1 MESIA
6 WSNRMSL
13 HFRSGWL
20 ILTLL
25 LPGAAG
31 ATLPAPSV
39 APPSLPGAS
48 PTEAAKENGAETK
61 AETKPETTFKAEAR
75 GEGEGEIKLEA
86 KAKAI
91 GEAETKPEAA
101 AKGEAETKP
110 EAKAKGEA
118 KAETQP
124 KPDRAGLEKL
134 VAAAAER
141 HGVELALVKAVV
153 AAESAYDPQAVSRAG
168 ARGLMQVMPATAADY
183 GVADQDHLFDPETNL
198 DTGTRHLK
206 RLLAKYKNDYGRA
219 IMAYN
224 AGEGVVDRTGSMV
237 TYAETLSY
245 TEAVIRH
252 YRRQGGTKPTDE
264 ALAKVRQLRKLKGQQ
279 AKQLLAKYLDL
290 NLPSLRGSS
299 RTISVVAPGL
309 DENSA
314 KRRPMIVL
322 ETKKPAETEKLD

>member
-1 MESIA
+1 
-6 WSNRMSL
+6 MSPN
-13 HFRSGWL
+13 FRSGWL

-25 LPGAAG
+25 LPGFVS
-31 ATLPAPSV
+31 ATLPTPADSPPTTPAADPADASAAGPAASSASGSTDASGILKDSVSPSE
-39 APPSLPGAS
+39 
-48 PTEAAKENGAETK
+48 THAKTDADHGETK
-61 AETKPETTFKAEAR
+61 A
-75 GEGEGEIKLEA
+75 
-86 KAKAI
+86 KAKLR
-91 GEAETKPEAA
+91 AA
-101 AKGEAETKP
+101 AKNEPKAEST
-110 EAKAKGEA
+110 AKDVA
-118 KAETQP
+118 KAEVTAVAEAKP
-124 KPDRAGLEKL
+124 RPDRASLEKL

-168 ARGLMQVMPATAADY
+168 ARGLMQVMPATAVDY
-183 GVADQDHLFDPETNL
+183 GVADQERLFDPETNL

-299 RTISVVAPGL
+299 RTIRVVAPGL

-322 ETKKPAETEKLD
+322 ETRKPEDPGKKLD

>member
-1 MESIA
+1 
-6 WSNRMSL
+6 MSP
-13 HFRSGWL
+13 HFSSGWL
-20 ILTLL
+20 ILTLV
-25 LPGAAG
+25 LPGFVS
-31 ATLPAPSV
+31 ATLPTPTATPATAPTAKV
-39 APPSLPGAS
+39 EN
-48 PTEAAKENGAETK
+48 EA
-61 AETKPETTFKAEAR
+61 KAEA
-75 GEGEGEIKLEA
+75 EAKAEVKPDTEA
-86 KAKAI
+86 KAK
-91 GEAETKPEAA
+91 
-101 AKGEAETKP
+101 
-110 EAKAKGEA
+110 
-118 KAETQP
+118 P

-183 GVADQDHLFDPETNL
+183 GVSDQERLFDPETNL

-224 AGEGVVDRTGSMV
+224 AGEGVVDRTDSMV

-279 AKQLLAKYLDL
+279 VKQLLAKYLDL

-299 RTISVVAPGL
+299 RTIRVVAPGL

-322 ETKKPAETEKLD
+322 ETKKPESQTD

>member
-1 MESIA
+1 
-6 WSNRMSL
+6 MSL

-25 LPGAAG
+25 LPGATG
-31 ATLPAPSV
+31 ATHPAPSV

-101 AKGEAETKP
+101 AKGEAETKPEAKAKGEAETKP

-252 YRRQGGTKPTDE
+252 YRRQGGTKPTEE

-299 RTISVVAPGL
+299 RTIRGL
-309 DENSA
+309 
-314 KRRPMIVL
+314 P
-322 ETKKPAETEKLD
+322 

>member
-1 MESIA
+1 
-6 WSNRMSL
+6 MSSP
-13 HFRSGWL
+13 FRSGWL

-25 LPGAAG
+25 LPGAAA
-31 ATLPAPSV
+31 ATLPTVPD
-39 APPSLPGAS
+39 APPSPSDAS
-48 PTEAAKENGAETK
+48 STEATQKTGAGD
-61 AETKPETTFKAEAR
+61 EADA
-75 GEGEGEIKLEA
+75 EA
-86 KAKAI
+86 KANA
-91 GEAETKPEAA
+91 GAV
-101 AKGEAETKP
+101 
-110 EAKAKGEA
+110 AKAEA
-118 KAETQP
+118 KAEAEVKVEAGAKAEAKADSGAEAKP
-124 KPDRAGLEKL
+124 KPDRASLEKL
-134 VAAAAER
+134 VTAAAER

-183 GVADQDHLFDPETNL
+183 GVADQERLFDPETNL

-299 RTISVVAPGL
+299 RTIRVVAPGL

-314 KRRPMIVL
+314 RRRPMIVL

>member
-1 MESIA
+1 
-6 WSNRMSL
+6 MSSP
-13 HFRSGWL
+13 FRSGWL

-25 LPGAAG
+25 LPGAAA
-31 ATLPAPSV
+31 ATLPTVPD
-39 APPSLPGAS
+39 APPSPSDAS
-48 PTEAAKENGAETK
+48 STEATQKTGAGDE
-61 AETKPETTFKAEAR
+61 AEA
-75 GEGEGEIKLEA
+75 EA
-86 KAKAI
+86 KANA
-91 GEAETKPEAA
+91 GAV
-101 AKGEAETKP
+101 
-110 EAKAKGEA
+110 AKAEA
-118 KAETQP
+118 KAEAEVKVEAGAKAEAKADSGAEAKP
-124 KPDRAGLEKL
+124 KPDRASLEKL
-134 VAAAAER
+134 VTAAAER

-183 GVADQDHLFDPETNL
+183 GVADQERLFDPETNL

-299 RTISVVAPGL
+299 RTIRVVAPGL

-314 KRRPMIVL
+314 RRRPMIVL
-322 ETKKPAETEKLD
+322 ETKKPAESEKLD

>member
-1 MESIA
+1 
-6 WSNRMSL
+6 MSP
-13 HFRSGWL
+13 HFSSGWL
-20 ILTLL
+20 ILTLV
-25 LPGAAG
+25 LPGFVS
-31 ATLPAPSV
+31 ATLPTPTATPATAP
-39 APPSLPGAS
+39 
-48 PTEAAKENGAETK
+48 TAKVEN
-61 AETKPETTFKAEAR
+61 
-75 GEGEGEIKLEA
+75 
-86 KAKAI
+86 
-91 GEAETKPEAA
+91 
-101 AKGEAETKP
+101 
-110 EAKAKGEA
+110 EA
-118 KAETQP
+118 KAEAEAKAEVKPDTEAKP

-134 VAAAAER
+134 VAAAAERHGVEVVPHTLRVGDEEFLEGVDLDPEAFAAAAER

-183 GVADQDHLFDPETNL
+183 GVADQERLFDPETNL

-299 RTISVVAPGL
+299 RTIRVVAPGL

-322 ETKKPAETEKLD
+322 ETKKPESQAD

>member
-1 MESIA
+1 
-6 WSNRMSL
+6 MSSP
-13 HFRSGWL
+13 FRSGWL

-25 LPGAAG
+25 LPGAAA
-31 ATLPAPSV
+31 ATLPTAPN
-39 APPSLPGAS
+39 APTPPPGAS
-48 PTEAAKENGAETK
+48 SNEAAQNTGAGD
-61 AETKPETTFKAEAR
+61 EADT
-75 GEGEGEIKLEA
+75 EA
-86 KAKAI
+86 KAKA
-91 GEAETKPEAA
+91 GAVAEAV
-101 AKGEAETKP
+101 
-110 EAKAKGEA
+110 A
-118 KAETQP
+118 KAETKADAEAEAKP
-124 KPDRAGLEKL
+124 KPDRASLEKL
-134 VAAAAER
+134 VSAAAER

-183 GVADQDHLFDPETNL
+183 GVADQERLFDPETNL

-299 RTISVVAPGL
+299 RTIRVVAPGL

-314 KRRPMIVL
+314 RRRPMIVL
-322 ETKKPAETEKLD
+322 ETKKPTETDKLD

>member
-1 MESIA
+1 MTS
-6 WSNRMSL
+6 S
-13 HFRSGWL
+13 FRSGWL
-20 ILTLL
+20 ILTLM
-25 LPGAAG
+25 LPGAAA
-31 ATLPAPSV
+31 ATLPTDPD
-39 APPSLPGAS
+39 APPSTLGAS
-48 PTEAAKENGAETK
+48 PTQALQETGADAKAEARTKAETTAKAKAEAGAETK
-61 AETKPETTFKAEAR
+61 AETGADTKAE
-75 GEGEGEIKLEA
+75 G
-86 KAKAI
+86 KA
-91 GEAETKPEAA
+91 E
-101 AKGEAETKP
+101 
-110 EAKAKGEA
+110 GEA
-118 KAETQP
+118 KP
-124 KPDRAGLEKL
+124 KPDRASLEKL

-183 GVADQDHLFDPETNL
+183 GVAEQERLFDPETNL

-290 NLPSLRGSS
+290 NLPSLRGNS
-299 RTISVVAPGL
+299 RTIRVVAPGL

-314 KRRPMIVL
+314 RRRPMIVL
-322 ETKKPAETEKLD
+322 ETKKPTETDKLD

>member
-1 MESIA
+1 
-6 WSNRMSL
+6 MSSP
-13 HFRSGWL
+13 FRSGWL

-25 LPGAAG
+25 LPGAAA
-31 ATLPAPSV
+31 ATLPTVPD
-39 APPSLPGAS
+39 APPSPSDAS
-48 PTEAAKENGAETK
+48 STEATQKTGAGD
-61 AETKPETTFKAEAR
+61 EADA
-75 GEGEGEIKLEA
+75 EA
-86 KAKAI
+86 KANA
-91 GEAETKPEAA
+91 GAV
-101 AKGEAETKP
+101 
-110 EAKAKGEA
+110 AKAEA
-118 KAETQP
+118 KAEAEVKVEAGAKAEAKADSGAEAKP
-124 KPDRAGLEKL
+124 KPDRASLEKL
-134 VAAAAER
+134 VTAAAER

-183 GVADQDHLFDPETNL
+183 GVADQERLFDPETNL

-290 NLPSLRGSS
+290 NLPSLRGNS
-299 RTISVVAPGL
+299 RTIRVVAPGL

-314 KRRPMIVL
+314 RRRPMIVL
-322 ETKKPAETEKLD
+322 ETKKPTETDKLD

>member
-1 MESIA
+1 
-6 WSNRMSL
+6 MSSP
-13 HFRSGWL
+13 FRSGWL

-25 LPGAAG
+25 LPGAAA
-31 ATLPAPSV
+31 ATLPTVPD
-39 APPSLPGAS
+39 APPSPSDAS
-48 PTEAAKENGAETK
+48 STEATQKTGAGD
-61 AETKPETTFKAEAR
+61 EADA
-75 GEGEGEIKLEA
+75 EA
-86 KAKAI
+86 KANA
-91 GEAETKPEAA
+91 GAV
-101 AKGEAETKP
+101 
-110 EAKAKGEA
+110 AKAEA
-118 KAETQP
+118 KAEAEVKVEAGAKAEAKADSGAEAKP
-124 KPDRAGLEKL
+124 KPDRASLEKL
-134 VAAAAER
+134 VTAAAER

-183 GVADQDHLFDPETNL
+183 GVADQERLFDPETNL

-299 RTISVVAPGL
+299 RTIRVVAPGL

-314 KRRPMIVL
+314 RRRPMIVL
-322 ETKKPAETEKLD
+322 ETKKPAESEKLD

>member
-1 MESIA
+1 
-6 WSNRMSL
+6 MSL

-25 LPGAAG
+25 LPGATG
-31 ATLPAPSV
+31 ATHPAPSV

-48 PTEAAKENGAETK
+48 PTEAAKENGAE
-61 AETKPETTFKAEAR
+61 AEAQ

-101 AKGEAETKP
+101 AKGEAETKPEAKAKGEAETKP

-252 YRRQGGTKPTDE
+252 YRRQGGTKPTEE

-299 RTISVVAPGL
+299 RTIRVVAPGL

-322 ETKKPAETEKLD
+322 ETKKPAEMEKLD

>member
-1 MESIA
+1 MGIKLRASPFMSIRGFY
-6 WSNRMSL
+6 RMSPNL
-13 HFRSGWL
+13 RSGWL
-20 ILTLL
+20 VLTLL
-25 LPGAAG
+25 LPGGLGAMVAPAAAADPPAPPAPSTQAEEKAPASATKAAAKPEGTGTAENQPPPDG
-31 ATLPAPSV
+31 ATLDQVATQAP
-39 APPSLPGAS
+39 
-48 PTEAAKENGAETK
+48 
-61 AETKPETTFKAEAR
+61 
-75 GEGEGEIKLEA
+75 
-86 KAKAI
+86 
-91 GEAETKPEAA
+91 
-101 AKGEAETKP
+101 
-110 EAKAKGEA
+110 
-118 KAETQP
+118 
-124 KPDRAGLEKL
+124 PDRATLDKM

-153 AAESAYDPQAVSRAG
+153 AAESAYDPTAVSRAG

-183 GVADQDHLFDPETNL
+183 GIQDKEHLFDPETNL

-224 AGEGVVDRTGSMV
+224 AGEGVVDRTGSLV

-299 RTISVVAPGL
+299 RTIRVVAPGL

-322 ETKKPAETEKLD
+322 ETRKPAETEKLD

>member
-1 MESIA
+1 
-6 WSNRMSL
+6 MSPK
-13 HFRSGWL
+13 FSSGWL
-20 ILTLL
+20 ILMLS
-25 LPGAAG
+25 LPGFVSATLATPT
-31 ATLPAPSV
+31 ATLPT
-39 APPSLPGAS
+39 APPAGPAEASGAGRDDAATTG
-48 PTEAAKENGAETK
+48 PTEASETPKDSENSTETQAKTAADHGKTA
-61 AETKPETTFKAEAR
+61 AKAEA
-75 GEGEGEIKLEA
+75 
-86 KAKAI
+86 
-91 GEAETKPEAA
+91 KPEAD
-101 AKGEAETKP
+101 KKP
-110 EAKAKGEA
+110 ES
-118 KAETQP
+118 
-124 KPDRAGLEKL
+124 DRASLDKM
-134 VAAAAER
+134 VASAAER

-183 GVADQDHLFDPETNL
+183 GVADQERLFDPETNL

-299 RTISVVAPGL
+299 RTIRVVAPGL

-322 ETKKPAETEKLD
+322 ETKKPAETGKLD

>member
-1 MESIA
+1 MLP
-6 WSNRMSL
+6 NL
-13 HFRSGWL
+13 RSGWL
-20 ILTLL
+20 VLTLL
-25 LPGAAG
+25 LPGGLGAMIAPAVATGSPTSPGSSQAVEKAPASATKAAAEPEGTVASENQPSPDG
-31 ATLPAPSV
+31 ATLDKAATQ
-39 APPSLPGAS
+39 APPG
-48 PTEAAKENGAETK
+48 
-61 AETKPETTFKAEAR
+61 
-75 GEGEGEIKLEA
+75 
-86 KAKAI
+86 
-91 GEAETKPEAA
+91 
-101 AKGEAETKP
+101 
-110 EAKAKGEA
+110 
-118 KAETQP
+118 
-124 KPDRAGLEKL
+124 RATLDKM

-153 AAESAYDPQAVSRAG
+153 AAESAYDPTAVSRAG

-183 GVADQDHLFDPETNL
+183 GIQDKEHLFDPKTNL

-299 RTISVVAPGL
+299 RTIRVVAPGL

-314 KRRPMIVL
+314 RRRPMIVL
-322 ETKKPAETEKLD
+322 ETKKPADTDKLD

>member
-1 MESIA
+1 MTS
-6 WSNRMSL
+6 S
-13 HFRSGWL
+13 FRSGWL
-20 ILTLL
+20 ILTLM
-25 LPGAAG
+25 LPGAAA
-31 ATLPAPSV
+31 ATLPTDPD
-39 APPSLPGAS
+39 APPSTLGAS
-48 PTEAAKENGAETK
+48 PTQALQETGADAKAEARTKAETTAKAKAEAGAETK
-61 AETKPETTFKAEAR
+61 AETGADTKAE
-75 GEGEGEIKLEA
+75 G
-86 KAKAI
+86 KA
-91 GEAETKPEAA
+91 E
-101 AKGEAETKP
+101 
-110 EAKAKGEA
+110 GEA
-118 KAETQP
+118 KP
-124 KPDRAGLEKL
+124 KPDRASLEKL

-183 GVADQDHLFDPETNL
+183 GVAEQERLFDPETNL

-245 TEAVIRH
+245 TQAVIRH

-290 NLPSLRGSS
+290 NLPSLRGNS
-299 RTISVVAPGL
+299 RTIRVVAPGL

-314 KRRPMIVL
+314 RRRPMIVL
-322 ETKKPAETEKLD
+322 ETKKPTETDKLD

>member
-1 MESIA
+1 
-6 WSNRMSL
+6 
-13 HFRSGWL
+13 
-20 ILTLL
+20 
-25 LPGAAG
+25 
-31 ATLPAPSV
+31 
-39 APPSLPGAS
+39 
-48 PTEAAKENGAETK
+48 
-61 AETKPETTFKAEAR
+61 
-75 GEGEGEIKLEA
+75 
-86 KAKAI
+86 
-91 GEAETKPEAA
+91 
-101 AKGEAETKP
+101 
-110 EAKAKGEA
+110 
-118 KAETQP
+118 
-124 KPDRAGLEKL
+124 
-134 VAAAAER
+134 
-141 HGVELALVKAVV
+141 
-153 AAESAYDPQAVSRAG
+153 
-168 ARGLMQVMPATAADY
+168 MQVMPATAADY
-183 GVADQDHLFDPETNL
+183 GVAEQERLFDPETNL

-299 RTISVVAPGL
+299 RTIRVVAPGL

-314 KRRPMIVL
+314 RRRPMIVL
-322 ETKKPAETEKLD
+322 ETKKPAESEKLD